1 MKFKIQFLLGLVLL
15 LTFSCNNDDD
25 SNGNETLF
33 FWNQTKCADPW
44 NTGENSTNADTENAV
59 REYLEIENITVI
71 NLNFDN
77 NSPLATDCESCG
89 CGTGQRIIVEVNNSD
104 ASKMEELEFYQ

>member
-1 MKFKIQFLLGLVLL
+1 MKFKIQFLLGLILL
-15 LTFSCNNDDD
+15 LTFSCNDDD
-25 SNGNETLF
+25 SNRNETLF

-44 NTGENSTNADTENAV
+44 NTEENSSNTETENAV
-59 REYLEIENITVI
+59 REYLNIEGITVI

-77 NSPLATDCESCG
+77 KSSLATDCEACG

-104 ASKMEELEFYQ
+104 ISKMEELRFYQ